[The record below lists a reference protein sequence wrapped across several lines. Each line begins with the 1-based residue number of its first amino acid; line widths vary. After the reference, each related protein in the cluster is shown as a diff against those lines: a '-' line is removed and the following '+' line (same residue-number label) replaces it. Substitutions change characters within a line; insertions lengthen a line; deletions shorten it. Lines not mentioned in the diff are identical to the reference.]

1 MCSPIL
7 VLPIQNVSG
16 SLMNIQT
23 IAPDGEKRFH
33 PGAPKAGGFFVIPGQ
48 SPEPYGKPGHSP
60 EPHEKTGQ
68 SSDSTY
74 DFGSAEPPLG
84 GDREVF
90 LCEGFATGA
99 TVHEATGRTVVVAWD
114 CGNLPKVAELLRSR
128 YPGRLVLAA
137 DNDHTSKIGRASCRE
152 RV

>member
-1 MCSPIL
+1 MYLKKKGVSGTHGARQLGNLL

-33 PGAPKAGGFFVIPGQ
+33 PGAPKAGGFFVIPGH
-48 SPEPYGKPGHSP
+48 SPEPHGKPGHSP

-68 SSDSTY
+68 SSDSTH
-74 DFGSAEPPLG
+74 DFGSAEPGRSPGPYENPSG
-84 GDREVF
+84 GNQEVF

-99 TVHEATGRTVVVAWD
+99 TVHE
-114 CGNLPKVAELLRSR
+114 E
-128 YPGRLVLAA
+128 
-137 DNDHTSKIGRASCRE
+137 IGRAH
-152 RV
+152 V